1 MYSYWFSS
9 PLSHALT
16 IHTHHTHALCIHTQ
30 TQTCC
35 TCMHALVSF
44 IPCSWLHHEATVCGA
59 RSSDRGEEQLEV
71 EAILSDAT
79 VGKFKAKFSNSVM
92 LTSVTRT

>member
-1 MYSYWFSS
+1 M
-9 PLSHALT
+9 
-16 IHTHHTHALCIHTQ
+16 
-30 TQTCC
+30 
-35 TCMHALVSF
+35 CMHSLVAF
-44 IPCSWLHHEATVCGA
+44 IPCSWLHHEATVCGV

-92 LTSVTRT
+92 LTNVTRT